1 MKRISLLFLQAV
13 VIIIAITAFA
23 VLMLIPL
30 TEGRAKHLDLLSIYL
45 DPFIL
50 YGYTTSI
57 AFFIGL
63 YKTFKLLGYVKQ
75 NRTLSIDTMK
85 AIKAIKYCAIVLS
98 ILVVGAGIFIKIT
111 HSKEDDPAG
120 FLAICGVVT
129 LASILVVFTVSK
141 FEKQLQNALD
151 KVKLKK

>member
-1 MKRISLLFLQAV
+1 MKRISLLFLQTV
-13 VIIIAITAFA
+13 VIIIGITAFA

-30 TEGRAKHLDLLSIYL
+30 TEGRAKNLDLLSIYL

-57 AFFIGL
+57 AFFISL

-85 AIKAIKYCAIVLS
+85 AMKAIKYCAFVLS
-98 ILVVGAGIFIKIT
+98 ILVVGAGIFIKIS

-120 FLAICGVVT
+120 FLVICGVVT

-141 FEKQLQNALD
+141 FEKHLQNALD
-151 KVKLKK
+151 KVKPKK